1 MSDGAGNSGGE
12 AGGLGKYVARRLLN
26 AVPLILGV
34 IVVNFVLIALAPGD
48 PVTHLI
54 GEFPAPADY
63 IERVRADYGL
73 DRPLPER
80 LVRYVGNI
88 LQGDLGFSFANRLP
102 VLDLL
107 LQRLGRTL
115 LLMLTTVVLATTV
128 GLTLGVLAARRPHSL
143 GDRAATGFTLAGYAI
158 PEFWLGQVLILVFA
172 VWLGWFPAGG
182 FRSVRIDYSGWA
194 AVVDY
199 ARHMALPVAALSFR
213 YLAITTRLTR
223 ASLLEVMNTQY
234 IVAARARGLSERAL
248 LWRHALRAAAL
259 PVVTVIGYNF
269 AFIVAGSALVETVF
283 GWPGIGRLM
292 YDSIFTRDYPVLL
305 GILLLVSVTV
315 IVVNLLTDIAYALL
329 DPRVRY

>member
-1 MSDGAGNSGGE
+1 MSSASGDGQ
-12 AGGLGKYVARRLLN
+12 GLGRYVGRRILN
-26 AVPLILGV
+26 AVPLIIGV
-34 IVVNFVLIALAPGD
+34 IVVNFLLISLAPGD
-48 PVTHLI
+48 PLTHLI

-63 IERVRADYGL
+63 VERVRADYGL
-73 DRPLPER
+73 DKPVHQR
-80 LVRYVGNI
+80 LLLYLGNV

-115 LLMLTTVVLATTV
+115 ILMLTTVIIATAV
-128 GLTLGVLAARRPHSL
+128 GVALGVWAARRPHSL
-143 GDRAATGFTLAGYAI
+143 SDSAATGFALAGYAI

-172 VWLGWFPAGG
+172 VWLGWLPAGG
-182 FRSVRIDYSGWA
+182 FRSVRIDYTGWA
-194 AVVDY
+194 AVLDY
-199 ARHMALPVAALSFR
+199 ARHMVLPVAALSFR

-315 IVVNLLTDIAYALL
+315 IVVNLITDITYALL